1 MQDMARARREAYVR
15 RKGYKS
21 VRETVVLWGAFF
33 VVLMTARL
41 WAHFADYGAAAA
53 ITLTASS
60 MTAWCIASASWVR
73 WGRQRFTSPDNS
85 DGPVQ
90 ALD

>member
-1 MQDMARARREAYVR
+1 MQDTARARREVYVR

-21 VRETVVLWGAFF
+21 VRETVVVWGAFF

-60 MTAWCIASASWVR
+60 MTAWFLGFAWWWR
-73 WGRQRFTSPDNS
+73 WGRQRFTSPGNS